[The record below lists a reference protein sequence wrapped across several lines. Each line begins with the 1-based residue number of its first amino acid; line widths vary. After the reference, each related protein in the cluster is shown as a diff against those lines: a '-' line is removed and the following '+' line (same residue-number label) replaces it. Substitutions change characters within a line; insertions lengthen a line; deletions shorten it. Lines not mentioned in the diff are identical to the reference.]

1 MNLPGYSDL
10 LFSACVGALIWF
22 GKGRFKGIN
31 DRINM
36 IETGCAT
43 HLSRMNNYGE
53 KLAAISALLATIQ
66 TDVAYLRAR
75 VDAALEK

>member
-1 MNLPGYSDL
+1 
-10 LFSACVGALIWF
+10 
-22 GKGRFKGIN
+22 
-31 DRINM
+31 M